1 MNIKQRYADYPQE
14 DVAVTMPWSV
24 CTPDSAAGFSAVAFF
39 FARDI
44 AQREHVPIGI
54 IQSAWGG
61 TPAEAWTSMSALS
74 RDASLMPVFS
84 AWAAM
89 VEAEPQTVRA
99 EAREREEIKK
109 RAGAVGD
116 ENLQV
121 PWHPVFNS
129 WAPAALYNGMISP
142 LTRFPIRGVIWYQG
156 ESNTDALRYP
166 VYSRL
171 FQTLIR
177 DWRAAWSEGDF
188 PFLFVQ
194 IANYRAGADS
204 RWPEV
209 REAQS
214 EALALVNTAM
224 IVTIDIGDPENIHP
238 ADKQD
243 VGHRLALAARA
254 MAYGEHIEYS
264 GPLYRSMSREGGIL
278 RLYFDHADGGLVT
291 NGESLQGFEIA
302 GSDGNFVPAAAL
314 SSERLLCFPVLQ
326 SRCLHKRVT
335 VGQTILFAIS
345 STRRDCPLRLSVP
358 FGLSSGRMWKWP
370 HP

>member
-1 MNIKQRYADYPQE
+1 
-14 DVAVTMPWSV
+14 
-24 CTPDSAAGFSAVAFF
+24 
-39 FARDI
+39 
-44 AQREHVPIGI
+44 
-54 IQSAWGG
+54 
-61 TPAEAWTSMSALS
+61 
-74 RDASLMPVFS
+74 MPVFS

-89 VEAEPQTVRA
+89 VEAKPQTLLA

-121 PWHPVFNS
+121 PWHPVFNA

-166 VYSRL
+166 IYARL

-177 DWRAAWSEGDF
+177 DWRTAWSVGDF

-194 IANYRAGADS
+194 IANYRTDAES
-204 RWPEV
+204 HWPEV
-209 REAQS
+209 REAQR

-224 IVTIDIGDPENIHP
+224 VVTIDVGDAENIHP

-254 MAYGEHIEYS
+254 MVYGEHVEFS
-264 GPLYRSMSREGGIL
+264 GPLYRSLSREGGIL
-278 RLYFDHADGGLVT
+278 RLYFDHADDGLVT
-291 NGESLQGFEIA
+291 KGKQLEGFEIA
-302 GSDGNFVPAAAL
+302 GPDGKFVPAVALIDRTTVVL
-314 SSERLLCFPVLQ
+314 SSPAVPMPAQARYGWSDDPICN
-326 SRCLHKRVT
+326 
-335 VGQTILFAIS
+335 LFNTAGLPAS
-345 STRRDCPLRLSVP
+345 P
-358 FGLSSGRMWKWP
+358 FRTGRP
-370 HP
+370 